1 VSEMDKVIQK
11 NASDSEESAGIAEQ
25 LSAQALDM
33 EHKAAELEAMVG
45 SRESKRRGP
54 ARDAGS
60 SPGSGI
66 RSMPALP

>member
-45 SRESKRRGP
+45 SSESKRRHP
-54 ARDAGS
+54 ARDVSS
-60 SPGSGI
+60 SPDSGTG
-66 RSMPALP
+66 SMPALP